1 MNYFSIVKT
10 GFIVG
15 NGSTPRYLEIKH
27 EMKSNI
33 SKLRK
38 VFDRVL
44 VGVSENVKLS
54 KIVI

>member
-1 MNYFSIVKT
+1 MKT

-15 NGSTPRYLEIKH
+15 NGITPRYLEIKH
-27 EMKSNI
+27 KMKSNI